1 MPYLLQQ
8 YNAKSLIGPSV
19 GKQEIPQFGPC
30 CGKEPYYDSFCG
42 WDNQLNVAL
51 SGAFSSNWQIEID
64 HLKLLVTGHGFGI
77 DGFGGFAKW
86 SQREQDEYKSGWKVL
101 TIMMGMNDALTSGA
115 ACSGDKSQRDSI
127 AHNFEDH
134 MTALFDYLVPL
145 QQQQAAGQSRKRG
158 RAKAP
163 AAESE
168 VDSSSAEESGAES
181 DDAGA
186 VGNGP
191 VDGEDVYEVDRIL
204 DRRRRF
210 YKIRWKGF
218 GAADDTWKTRANI
231 APKLVR
237 AFLLSRGFAD
247 GEEPSDEEDESED
260 EGDDG
265 PDEVEVEVQQDSD
278 AERETSQEAAD
289 DPPDFIA
296 TPFMLELDA
305 REREACPP
313 LPSRSDTMVGDKR
326 ALGGPE
332 AFPGG
337 AKRLALD
344 SPAAAP

>member
-1 MPYLLQQ
+1 MVPQQ
-8 YNAKSLIGPSV
+8 APSQQKAV
-19 GKQEIPQFGPC
+19 
-30 CGKEPYYDSFCG
+30 S
-42 WDNQLNVAL
+42 
-51 SGAFSSNWQIEID
+51 
-64 HLKLLVTGHGFGI
+64 
-77 DGFGGFAKW
+77 
-86 SQREQDEYKSGWKVL
+86 
-101 TIMMGMNDALTSGA
+101 A
-115 ACSGDKSQRDSI
+115 A
-127 AHNFEDH
+127 A
-134 MTALFDYLVPL
+134 APPPPL

-218 GAADDTWKTRANI
+218 GAADDTWEPRENI